1 MNMNEK
7 TKKNILF
14 VCTGNICRS
23 QMAEKIFS
31 EMIENI
37 NLNKIWSVE
46 SAGTNAFVGD
56 RPLSQAEYVLREKG
70 YGEFIGQTS
79 KLVTENLVAKSEIIL
94 TMTETHR
101 EAIIRAYPESE
112 LKTFVLKDYVGYD
125 TVDVNIRDPF
135 GMDKKDY
142 EECADEVENAIK
154 KLVDKLRENNMS

>member
-1 MNMNEK
+1 MDEGIM
-7 TKKNILF
+7 KNILF

-46 SAGTNAFVGD
+46 SAGTNAFIGD

-112 LKTFVLKDYVGYD
+112 LKTFVLKNKIALARV
-125 TVDVNIRDPF
+125 F
-135 GMDKKDY
+135 FF
-142 EECADEVENAIK
+142 
-154 KLVDKLRENNMS
+154 